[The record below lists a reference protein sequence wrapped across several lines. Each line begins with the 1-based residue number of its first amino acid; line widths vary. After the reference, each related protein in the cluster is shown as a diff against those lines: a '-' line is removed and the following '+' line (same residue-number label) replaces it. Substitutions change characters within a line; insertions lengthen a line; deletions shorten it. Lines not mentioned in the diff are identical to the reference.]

1 MKRSIT
7 AVLAILFVFT
17 VTNLFSQS
25 AYVKLGGGY
34 GLSLASQMVYDSPTT
49 QGENT
54 SHSYTYG
61 SFGEGINFQLGFGY
75 NVNPNLAFELDG
87 SYTLGKKFEYTSG
100 TGIVVTN
107 KWYANTISIMPSVV
121 VKAPM
126 KDITPYTRFGMII
139 GIPSKFWEQTATGT
153 GAPAG
158 TNKWKESGG
167 SALGIQGA
175 VGMSFKAGKNLGFF
189 AEIFGIGMNY
199 APGTAEN
206 TETFT
211 GQTVSPTITYQ
222 ESGVNTATAQETPRY
237 SFSSFGMNIGVSYT
251 FGK

>member
-34 GLSLASQMVYDSPTT
+34 GLSLASQEIYNAGTGTT
-49 QGENT
+49 ND
-54 SHSYTYG
+54 YKYG
-61 SFGEGINFQLGFGY
+61 SFGEGINFQAGFGY
-75 NVNPNLAFELDG
+75 NINSNIALELDG
-87 SYTLGKKFEYTSG
+87 SYTLGKKYENTYG
-100 TGIVVTN
+100 TGIIFTD

-126 KDITPYTRFGMII
+126 KDMTLYTRFGMVI
-139 GIPSKFWEQTATGT
+139 GIPSKFRETTATGT

-158 TNKWKESGG
+158 TDKWKESGG
-167 SALGIQGA
+167 MGLGVNGA
-175 VGMSFKAGKNLGFF
+175 VGMNFKAGKNLGIF

-199 APGTAEN
+199 APSTAEN

-211 GQTVSPTITYQ
+211 GQTINPTITY
-222 ESGVNTATAQETPRY
+222 EENWTPTAGDNKMQKPRY
-237 SFSSFGMNIGVSYT
+237 SFSSFGLNVGLTYT
-251 FGK
+251 FGN